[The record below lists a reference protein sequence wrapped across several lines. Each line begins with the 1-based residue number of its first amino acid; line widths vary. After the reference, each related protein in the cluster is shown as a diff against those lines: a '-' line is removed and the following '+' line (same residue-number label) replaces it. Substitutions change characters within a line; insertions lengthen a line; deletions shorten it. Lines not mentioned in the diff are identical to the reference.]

1 MERISM
7 AEGSGRHRGI
17 ARLAGTQAARV
28 LAGVC
33 LLLGLAPAMAAQT
46 PPDAAPVP
54 PAPVVEQQTGAH
66 PPGQSCP
73 QRDGDTSRPRIGV
86 ALGGGG
92 ARGVAHISVLRKLEE
107 LKIPVD
113 CIAGTSMGSL
123 VGGLYAA
130 GVSIEDMEALV
141 LETDWK
147 RLFDDTI
154 PREERSYRRKQD
166 DRDSVATL
174 GVGLNKGKLEVSP
187 GMLQGERILSM
198 FERRT
203 LTVSTVSDFDKLPIP
218 FRATG
223 TDLNTGRVVEIG
235 HGSLA
240 QAMRASMSLPGIFQP
255 VVIDGHV
262 LIDGGI
268 AEQVPVDT
276 VRRMGADIVIAV
288 DVGTP
293 LTVLDEDASLLQV
306 ISQLT
311 GMLTVGNT
319 RTSVGALREA
329 DVLIVPELGSVV
341 ATGDFA
347 KAKEALAIGDQAAAA
362 ATGRLAAL
370 PRYRAQ
376 PPAPFKAP
384 PTPVV
389 EFVRLDNHSRY
400 SDEVLTAIIDVPV
413 GRPVNPEEL
422 EDATLRAYSQGTFA
436 SVTYE
441 VVEEDGRTGVVVT
454 AREKPQGPNY
464 VQAGFLLQTDF
475 SGTYESSLRVALLR
489 SPVTEYGAEARILAA
504 LGSQA
509 GLWGEYYHP
518 FDPQARWYF
527 YGRAGLQNR
536 TTPLFNDDGDRIAT
550 YDTLVSEARLSLGR
564 TFGLFG
570 AAELGVQRS
579 ESRSDL
585 EVGNPA
591 LPDLEVGTGAWFG
604 FVSIDR
610 LDSLYFPRSGYSARL
625 DYRTTASWLGGE
637 AEFEE
642 AGLDVLGAVPFGRHA
657 VQYGASYQTT
667 LSGVLPL
674 YERYS
679 MGGRGRLVGFHFNE
693 LTGQNYAVVTLG
705 YSYQLASFFGR
716 SAVVGST
723 LEYGNAWNLR
733 RDMDWSDGIFNG
745 SAYVGFDSW
754 IGPMLFGY
762 GMREGGEGV
771 MFLEIGKPF

>member
-1 MERISM
+1 M
-7 AEGSGRHRGI
+7 AGGTRQDRGNGSAGRGSTRCRRAGI
-17 ARLAGTQAARV
+17 AGLCLLWLQPGLVVAGPQAA
-28 LAGVC
+28 
-33 LLLGLAPAMAAQT
+33 
-46 PPDAAPVP
+46 AAPVEAS
-54 PAPVVEQQTGAH
+54 PATGGQPFAMH

-73 QRDGDTSRPRIGV
+73 QRDGDTSRPRIGL

-130 GVSIEDMEALV
+130 GVPIGDMEALV

-154 PREERSYRRKQD
+154 PREQRSYRRKQD
-166 DRDSVATL
+166 DRDGVATL
-174 GVGLNKGKLEVSP
+174 GVGLNRGKVNVSP

-198 FERRT
+198 FERKT
-203 LTVSTVSDFDKLPIP
+203 LAVSTIRDFDRLPIP

-223 TDLNTGRVVEIG
+223 TDLNTGESVELG

-240 QAMRASMSLPGIFQP
+240 EAMRASMSLPGIFQP
-255 VVIDGHV
+255 VLIDGRV

-268 AEQVPVDT
+268 AEQVPIDI

-293 LTVLDEDASLLQV
+293 LTPLDADASMLQV

-319 RTSVGALREA
+319 RTSVARLGER
-329 DVLIVPELGSVV
+329 DVLIVPELGTEVTT
-341 ATGDFA
+341 ADFA
-347 KAKEALAIGDQAAAA
+347 KAKEALAIGDKAAVAA
-362 ATGRLAAL
+362 VPRLAGL
-370 PRYRAQ
+370 PRYRGAA
-376 PPAPFKAP
+376 PAPFEAP

-389 EFVRLDNHSRY
+389 EFVRLENDSHY
-400 SDEVLTAIIDVPV
+400 DDEVLKAIIDVPV
-413 GRPVNPEEL
+413 GRPVDPDEL
-422 EDATLRAYSQGTFA
+422 EQATLRAYSQGTFA

-441 VVEEDGRTGVVVT
+441 VVEEEGRTGVVVR

-464 VQAGFLLQTDF
+464 IQAGFRLQTDF
-475 SGTYESSLRVALLR
+475 SGTYESSLRIGLLR
-489 SPVTEYGAEARILAA
+489 APVTPYGAEARVLLA
-504 LGSQA
+504 LGSEPGIQ
-509 GLWGEYYHP
+509 GEYYHP

-527 YGRAGLQNR
+527 YGRAGVQNR
-536 TTPLFNDDGDRIAT
+536 SMPFFNAAGDRIAT
-550 YDTLVSEARLSLGR
+550 YDSRVAGARLSLGR
-564 TFGLFG
+564 TFGLYG
-570 AAELGVQRS
+570 AAELGVERS

-591 LPDLEVGTGAWFG
+591 LPDIEAGTGAWFG
-604 FVSIDR
+604 YVSIDR
-610 LDSLYFPRSGYSARL
+610 LDSLYFPRRGYSARL

-637 AEFEE
+637 ADFEE
-642 AGLDVLGAVPFGRHA
+642 VGLQLLGAVPFGRHA
-657 VQYGASYQTT
+657 VQYAASYKSPV
-667 LSGVLPL
+667 SGVLPL
-674 YERYS
+674 NERYS
-679 MGGRGRLVGFHFNE
+679 MGGRGRLVGFHYNE
-693 LTGQNYAVVTLG
+693 LTGQNYAVVMLG
-705 YSYQLASFFGR
+705 YSYQLASVFGR

-745 SAYVGFDSW
+745 SAYIGFDSW

-771 MFLEIGKPF
+771 LFLEIGKPF

>member
-54 PAPVVEQQTGAH
+54 PAPVVEQQPGAH

-73 QRDGDTSRPRIGV
+73 QRDGDTSRPRIGL

-203 LTVSTVSDFDKLPIP
+203 LAVSTVSDFDKLPIP

-319 RTSVGALREA
+319 RTSVAALREP

-362 ATGRLAAL
+362 ATDRLAAL

-413 GRPVNPEEL
+413 GRPVDPEEL
-422 EDATLRAYSQGTFA
+422 ENATLRAYSQGTFA